1 MAIVRTLA
9 RESTRTD
16 TVYQTAVW
24 SSQPASVCR
33 HPAHE
38 RTIAAID
45 ELATLRPGWDSYAAA
60 PIEEAARRRAIAFVT
75 TLLTHLD
82 CEVPVPTVGPS
93 PDGGVVLRWLT
104 SDLDIMV
111 TFLAQGGEYSV
122 VHRDRKE
129 LIETGSIGRPES
141 LVRDVISQYVV
152 R

>member
-1 MAIVRTLA
+1 MTVVRTPA
-9 RESTRTD
+9 RDSTKTD

-24 SSQPASVCR
+24 SSQPASVCK

-38 RTIAAID
+38 RVIAAID
-45 ELATLRPGWDSYAAA
+45 ELANLKPGWDSYDAA
-60 PIEEAARRRAIAFVT
+60 PIEEAARGRAIAFIT

-82 CEVPVPTVGPS
+82 CDVPAPTVGPS

-104 SDLDIMV
+104 SDFDIMV
-111 TFLAQGGEYSV
+111 TFFAQGGEYSV
-122 VHRDRKE
+122 VRRDSDE
-129 LIETGSIGRPES
+129 LIDTGNIGRPES